1 MRIGLELKGPTSRKL
16 SKQPRALSRARNRE
30 NAQVVRAIASI
41 VIIFAVCMFPKHLA
55 RLYFYIGENSPR
67 KAQILFRMLH
77 LSEIFALIHSCLNP
91 LVYGTVLKHFRAE
104 YAKYLKGIFC
114 CRWSSSLGRVDFTR
128 EFASNSV
135 DSASSKRSSRT
146 VRSDV
151 AMCSQHTTAGLT
163 TSPSVQLSA
172 EIRIE
177 NHITTGQ
184 GSNTT
189 SNVDTKL

>member
-16 SKQPRALSRARNRE
+16 SKQPGALSRARNRE

-67 KAQILFRMLH
+67 KTQILFRMLH

-91 LVYGTVLKHFRAE
+91 LVYGTVMKHFRAE

-114 CRWSSSLGRVDFTR
+114 YRWSSSLGRVDFTR

-151 AMCSQHTTAGLT
+151 AMCLQHTTAELT

-177 NHITTGQ
+177 NHITTG
-184 GSNTT
+184 
-189 SNVDTKL
+189 